1 MRDSGSNCHHG
12 VVYFVSLTYCICCS
26 LGTLHLL
33 AGYGRAHGHYV
44 LRNASSTAPEV
55 VMFRGPSQ
63 LTRESI
69 KTDRSALNWRRL
81 KEQLAIF
88 HHVMARRLY
97 EKSGLEQGN

>member
-1 MRDSGSNCHHG
+1 
-12 VVYFVSLTYCICCS
+12 
-26 LGTLHLL
+26 
-33 AGYGRAHGHYV
+33 
-44 LRNASSTAPEV
+44 
-55 VMFRGPSQ
+55 MFRGPSQ